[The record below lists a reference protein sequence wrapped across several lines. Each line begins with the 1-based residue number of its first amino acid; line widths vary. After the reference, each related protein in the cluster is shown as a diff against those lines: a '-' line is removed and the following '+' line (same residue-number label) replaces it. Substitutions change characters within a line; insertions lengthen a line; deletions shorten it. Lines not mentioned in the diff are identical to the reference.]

1 MQIMNLFTANNFFLY
16 PLKSTEN
23 MRFFETFRGP
33 KRGVMWHEIGKYFNL
48 FAACM

>member
-23 MRFFETFRGP
+23 MRFSETFRGP
-33 KRGVMWHEIGKYFNL
+33 KRGAMWHEMGKYFNL